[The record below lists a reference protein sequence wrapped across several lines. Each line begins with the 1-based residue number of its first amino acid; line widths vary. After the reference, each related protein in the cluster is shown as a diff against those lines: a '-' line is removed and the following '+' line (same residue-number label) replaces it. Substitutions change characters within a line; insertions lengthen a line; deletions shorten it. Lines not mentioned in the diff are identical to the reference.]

1 MLGHLAGYSP
11 FSPLELLTESSCRVS
26 QLASKLIAFW
36 AKQHWR
42 IYKLFSSAIHW
53 VLARV
58 SLALYLEMVFSPWTK
73 FSKLSAIKEVSSTF
87 TGEKRSGSGVP
98 HLSPEGAQVYLWPW
112 LTEWPEVPCILKS
125 LAGMIERERTSR
137 NWRGILYCAVSL
149 WFESWLHSE
158 VLGKAH
164 SQAEGPFSCRDTSCL
179 WGKGYQWRLF
189 ASMHKN
195 EVSVLE
201 EFIDFKKE
209 RMK

>member
-1 MLGHLAGYSP
+1 MQSGLLCPLQEVAGGP
-11 FSPLELLTESSCRVS
+11 QGITRDL
-26 QLASKLIAFW
+26 
-36 AKQHWR
+36 HWR
-42 IYKLFSSAIHW
+42 EEVRFWSPSS
-53 VLARV
+53 
-58 SLALYLEMVFSPWTK
+58 FPWG
-73 FSKLSAIKEVSSTF
+73 ST
-87 TGEKRSGSGVP
+87 GVP
-98 HLSPEGAQVYLWPW
+98 LAMANWVAWG
-112 LTEWPEVPCILKS
+112 VPCILKS

-189 ASMHKN
+189 ASVHKN
-195 EVSVLE
+195 EVLVLE